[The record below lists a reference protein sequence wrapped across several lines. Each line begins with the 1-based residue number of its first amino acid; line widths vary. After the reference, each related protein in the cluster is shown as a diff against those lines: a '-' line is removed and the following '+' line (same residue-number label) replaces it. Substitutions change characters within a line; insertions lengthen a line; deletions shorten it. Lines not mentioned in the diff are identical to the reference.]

1 MGTLAAW
8 LLPALKGALKILQEA
23 HQKKLDLLA
32 EMTKELQAQPS
43 NNLHRFVFAE
53 LCHMAVSNDFKVM
66 PDQIYRRW
74 LPGHCL

>member
-8 LLPALKGALKILQEA
+8 LLPALQGALKILQEA

-43 NNLHRFVFAE
+43 NKLHRSVFADMP
-53 LCHMAVSNDFKVM
+53 HGVSNDFKVM
-66 PDQIYRRW
+66 PYHIYRRW